1 MDAAPIADLVG
12 LAVALGC
19 GLLLGIE
26 REQHRADQPE
36 RSAAGVRT
44 LALVALTG
52 ALASMLGNVA
62 LIVAGTGIVLLLTAV
77 AYLRTARR
85 EPGMTTEIS
94 VLLSFLLGALALS
107 RPALAAAGA
116 VLSAILLQ
124 AKGQLHLLAREVLSE
139 RDLNDA
145 LLLLACVLIVLPLLP
160 DQAMGPENALN
171 PRRLWMLVVLV
182 LSINAA
188 GYVASRLLGAR
199 YGLPLTGFAAG
210 FVSSSATHAS
220 MGQRARQAPVMLRAA
235 VAGALASNIA
245 TYLLMLV
252 ILFSLAPA
260 LAEAILPACVAGG
273 SVALSWAGWMAWRT
287 VREGDGHEMPLGRPF
302 HFRHALAFAAL
313 IAGVL
318 LLSAFA
324 HRWFGASGITIA
336 AAAVGFADA
345 HAAVISIG
353 EFSKSAVLL
362 RPETAVLAIL
372 LALSTNTI
380 TKAVV
385 SYSAGGLAF
394 AGQIWPALALM
405 LAATWA
411 GALPVLL

>member
-1 MDAAPIADLVG
+1 MDAALTADLIG

-26 REQHRADQPE
+26 REQHRAEQPGK
-36 RSAAGVRT
+36 SAAGVRT
-44 LALVALTG
+44 LALIALAG
-52 ALASMLGNVA
+52 ALAAMLGNVA
-62 LIVAGTGIVLLLTAV
+62 LIVAGSGVVLLIGV
-77 AYLRTARR
+77 SYLRTARA

-94 VLLSFLLGALALS
+94 VLLCFLLGVLALS
-107 RPALAAAGA
+107 RPSLAAAGA

-160 DQAMGPENALN
+160 DRAMGPEDALN

-220 MGQRARQAPVMLRAA
+220 MGQRAREAPSMLRAA

-245 TYLLMLV
+245 TFLLMLLL
-252 ILFSLAPA
+252 LFSLAPA
-260 LAEAILPACVAGG
+260 LAWRLWPAAAAGG
-273 SVALSWAGWMAWRT
+273 TVALGWAGWMAWRT
-287 VREGDGHEMPLGRPF
+287 VRESNGHEMPLGRPF
-302 HFRHALAFAAL
+302 HFGHALAFAAL

-318 LLSAFA
+318 ILSALA
-324 HRWFGASGITIA
+324 HRWFGAGGITVA

-345 HAAVISIG
+345 HAAVISVA
-353 EFSKSAVLL
+353 EFGKSAVLL
-362 RPETAVLAIL
+362 RPEAAALAIL
-372 LALSTNTI
+372 LALTTNTV
-380 TKAVV
+380 TKAAV
-385 SYSAGGLAF
+385 SYSAGGRDF
-394 AGQIWPALALM
+394 ARQLWPALALM
-405 LAATWA
+405 LAATWI
-411 GALPVLL
+411 GALPALL